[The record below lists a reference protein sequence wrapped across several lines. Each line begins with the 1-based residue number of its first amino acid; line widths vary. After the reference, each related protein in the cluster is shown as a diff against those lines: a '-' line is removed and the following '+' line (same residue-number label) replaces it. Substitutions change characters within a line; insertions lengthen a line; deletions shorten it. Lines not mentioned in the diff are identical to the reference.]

1 MPVKLFLIRGIVAI
15 VWAAA
20 FVAVSDSL
28 TNATAALLVLYPAI
42 DLVASAVDTRH
53 LLGSASRP
61 LEINAYVS
69 WLAAVALGIV
79 ATVDPGDVLGVF
91 GVWAALAGAAQVTVA
106 IRRRTQLGRQWP
118 MLAAGALSTIGGVGF
133 AITVAAHD
141 TVHLGTV
148 AFYAASG
155 GLFFVIQGW
164 LVARHLHRT
173 AGSAASV
180 PA

>member
-1 MPVKLFLIRGIVAI
+1 VGSSPSFL
-15 VWAAA
+15 AAA
-20 FVAVSDSL
+20 FVPVSDSI

-42 DLVASAVDTRH
+42 DLVASAVGARQ
-53 LLGSASRP
+53 LQGPAGRP

-79 ATVDPGDVLGVF
+79 GTLDPADVLGVF
-91 GVWAALAGAAQVTVA
+91 GVWAATTGAAQFIIA
-106 IRRRTQLGRQWP
+106 IRPRTQLGSQWP
-118 MLAAGALSTIGGVGF
+118 MLAAGALSTIAGVVF

-141 TVHLGTV
+141 TVHLGIL
-148 AFYAASG
+148 AFYAANG
-155 GLFFVIQGW
+155 GLLFVIQGW
-164 LVARHLHRT
+164 LLARHPHQT